1 MDLCALPAMS
11 GAMALETDADTL
23 ELSRALCTRA
33 GMLLEDTSARV
44 ILLGDLQQ
52 SELSA
57 AITEARINAGRAD
70 KMLAAAEA
78 VLGRQAEPR

>member
-44 ILLGDLQQ
+44 ILVGHLKP
-52 SELSA
+52 SELNA
-57 AITEARINAGRAD
+57 AITEARIKAGRAEL
-70 KMLAAAEA
+70 MLAAAKTM
-78 VLGRQAEPR
+78 LGQPERQ